1 MAPVL
6 GGGKIELQDLKT
18 GFRQRLT
25 QLTLLILR
33 SMTRL
38 KEGLE
43 RMSERVAAKPDY
55 SEADR
60 AGLRRLSRLGH
71 HGTLIRPHRSL
82 DTLHFRGTMLYTVLL
97 LPLFVTAAMAGGYD
111 GLLTAW
117 EWVLRLGLDRLEV
130 VGSVERV
137 AVPMLG
143 GSLPVLIV
151 QIHTWYPDAFVLWT
165 TFAMVIAVMLA
176 SCYLPEWALPIA
188 YILRAGCVVQ
198 AVSLLVFFLWPASF
212 PYESPQHLR
221 DIFALS
227 VAFMGLVPWI
237 HAVTYYIFNF
247 GILRKIALTAY
258 TLLFLACYAPVK
270 ILVHAYVLDRFSLLF
285 MPILFLVF
293 GVALDVFIL
302 IALYAWGMSWRPAQK

>member
-1 MAPVL
+1 
-6 GGGKIELQDLKT
+6 
-18 GFRQRLT
+18 
-25 QLTLLILR
+25 
-33 SMTRL
+33 
-38 KEGLE
+38 
-43 RMSERVAAKPDY
+43 
-55 SEADR
+55 
-60 AGLRRLSRLGH
+60 
-71 HGTLIRPHRSL
+71 
-82 DTLHFRGTMLYTVLL
+82 MLFTVLL

-137 AVPMLG
+137 PVPMLG

-151 QIHTWYPDAFVLWT
+151 QIHSWYPDAFVLWT
-165 TFAMVIAVMLA
+165 TFAMVIAVVLA

-188 YILRAGCVVQ
+188 YVLRAGCVVQ
-198 AVSLLVFFLWPASF
+198 AVALLVFFLWPASF
-212 PYESPQHLR
+212 PYDSPQHLR

-227 VAFMGLVPWI
+227 AAFMGLVPWI
-237 HAVTYYIFNF
+237 HALTYYIFDF

-285 MPILFLVF
+285 MPILFLAF
-293 GVALDVFIL
+293 GAGARRFHPDRTVRLGHELA
-302 IALYAWGMSWRPAQK
+302 AGARSRRRPRSPAGCCGQG